1 MVWQDF
7 FKEEIKKDYYKQLM
21 AFVRKE
27 YKIGVCH
34 PDYDKI
40 WNAFILTPLEK
51 VKVVILGQ
59 DPYHNVGQAQ
69 GYAFSVPSDFPLPPS
84 LKNIYKELENEYHVP
99 VHRSGDLTDWA
110 RQGVLLMNTVLT
122 VEAHKAFSHSKM
134 GWQNFTNEALRW
146 INKKDG
152 PVVFMLWGNSAINA
166 KKFLDNP
173 KHLVLTCAHPS
184 PLSASRGFF
193 GCNHFRLANEYLKSY
208 GEAPIKWI

>member
-59 DPYHNVGQAQ
+59 DPYHNV
-69 GYAFSVPSDFPLPPS
+69 
-84 LKNIYKELENEYHVP
+84 
-99 VHRSGDLTDWA
+99 
-110 RQGVLLMNTVLT
+110 LLL
-122 VEAHKAFSHSKM
+122 
-134 GWQNFTNEALRW
+134 
-146 INKKDG
+146 
-152 PVVFMLWGNSAINA
+152 
-166 KKFLDNP
+166 
-173 KHLVLTCAHPS
+173 
-184 PLSASRGFF
+184 
-193 GCNHFRLANEYLKSY
+193 
-208 GEAPIKWI
+208 